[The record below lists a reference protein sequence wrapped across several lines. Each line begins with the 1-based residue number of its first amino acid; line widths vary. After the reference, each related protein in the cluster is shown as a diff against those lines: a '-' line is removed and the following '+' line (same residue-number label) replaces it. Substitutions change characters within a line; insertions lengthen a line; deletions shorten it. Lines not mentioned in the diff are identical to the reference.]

1 MLINPQTGDGGSI
14 KCPVC
19 RIDFTEIQ
27 SGSSLEPAGDE
38 ILEDVQVSVSL
49 KVTISKL
56 YAGHSCRAWLM
67 KCLKKKRFRGF
78 GMSFLVNLH
87 PHLLSS
93 KSTLF
98 DKWQEGKKLPSS
110 KFVINICVLKYCHP
124 WGAGMT
130 QGWRS
135 GESTHLPPMWLGFDS
150 RRHMWV
156 EFVVGSLLAL
166 TF

>member
-87 PHLLSS
+87 HHLLSS

-98 DKWQEGKKLPSS
+98 DK
-110 KFVINICVLKYCHP
+110 
-124 WGAGMT
+124 
-130 QGWRS
+130 
-135 GESTHLPPMWLGFDS
+135 
-150 RRHMWV
+150 
-156 EFVVGSLLAL
+156 
-166 TF
+166 